1 MSLSKVEIID
11 KVVEYVEKNGRSKD
25 KEEECVY
32 INSEN
37 KYCAISM
44 MLNISDK
51 KRKEFDKLG
60 NGVYSL
66 FTKGALS
73 LDDFKEE
80 FRVYKNPTRFYSDV
94 QLLHDRNQNWDED
107 NYVTKLSHLGE
118 LEVNKLK
125 EAYRNVGE

>member
-1 MSLSKVEIID
+1 MSLKHIEIID

-51 KRKEFDKLG
+51 KRKEFDKLES
-60 NGVYSL
+60 GVYSL
-66 FTKGALS
+66 FIEGALS

-80 FRVYKNPTRFYSDV
+80 FRIYRNHPRFYSDI